1 MANMYEEMVRLTAP
15 DQLSLLNLFQP
26 GVRQYL
32 GDAQS
37 PSLLNFQPPQR
48 VPAAVPYVPMA
59 DAVEEVKKEPET
71 LTVDTG
77 GPEMAQAIHPAVLA
91 FLDNEA
97 KTPGA
102 RDARMGAINN
112 ALMTPMAAMGLLG
125 DKATNALSLLVGQ
138 IANAMRADKGVQDG
152 RNVPVVDMQPT
163 SYAPGSLAEGVVP
176 GTPGAG
182 GYSVGT
188 HGGYGAIGL
197 EGASPDSAVES
208 GSFGISVI

>member
-1 MANMYEEMVRLTAP
+1 MANMYEEIVRLTAP
-15 DQLSLLNLFQP
+15 DQLSLLNLFRP
-26 GVRQYL
+26 GVGQYL
-32 GDAQS
+32 EASQS
-37 PSLLNFQPPQR
+37 PSLFNYAPPQR
-48 VPAAVPYVPMA
+48 VSGSSPYTPAADP
-59 DAVEEVKKEPET
+59 VEEAKEPEVLEVRT
-71 LTVDTG
+71 DASETSSNN
-77 GPEMAQAIHPAVLA
+77 IHPAVLA
-91 FLDNEA
+91 FLENEA

-163 SYAPGSLAEGVVP
+163 SYAPGSLAEGV
-176 GTPGAG
+176 GG

-188 HGGYGAIGL
+188 PDGYGAIGAQ
-197 EGASPDSAVES
+197 GADPDS

>member
-32 GDAQS
+32 GDS

-59 DAVEEVKKEPET
+59 DVAQEVKKEPET

-138 IANAMRADKGVQDG
+138 IANAMRADRGIQDG

-163 SYAPGSLAEGVVP
+163 SYAPGSLAYGV
-176 GTPGAG
+176 GD
-182 GYSVGT
+182 GYSVAT
-188 HGGYGAIGL
+188 P
-197 EGASPDSAVES
+197 EGMAAVAAQGPDPES
-208 GSFGISVI
+208 GSYGISVI

>member
-48 VPAAVPYVPMA
+48 VPASMPYLPLIESQA
-59 DAVEEVKKEPET
+59 ATEEVKQEPET

-77 GPEMAQAIHPAVLA
+77 GAEMGQSIHPAVLA

-97 KTPGA
+97 NTPGA

-112 ALMTPMAAMGLLG
+112 ALMTRMAAMGLLG
-125 DKATNALSLLVGQ
+125 DKATNALSLVIGSILNGLSP
-138 IANAMRADKGVQDG
+138 NGGVQDG
-152 RNVPVVDMQPT
+152 RNVPVVDMMPT
-163 SYAPGSLAEGVVP
+163 SYAPNSLAEGV
-176 GTPGAG
+176 GG

-188 HGGYGAIGL
+188 PDGYGAIGAQ
-197 EGASPDSAVES
+197 GADPDS